1 MKYRRRGGD
10 AQHPLGKPH
19 GIGTCV
25 IVLLINIGQLT
36 AIAVLYL
43 GEINLVMNPYL
54 Q

>member
-1 MKYRRRGGD
+1 M
-10 AQHPLGKPH
+10 LSTLWEKPH

-54 Q
+54 H